1 MIYIIRAGFIG
12 FLTGLFSAIPLGP
25 AGLEAVNRSISKGF
39 WHGFKV
45 SVGATFADYTYLII
59 INLGVFNIL
68 KDNKI
73 YEGTFWIVSGTLLF
87 LFAIRSRNKENSS
100 KLLDNPKLGGFIT
113 GFLITF
119 INPST
124 FFFWIALSSTVMNI
138 WKSNGNLFFYTSFIS
153 MPVGSITWFTI
164 LNILA
169 SRGLK
174 LFKKNIDKTASKFL
188 TYILCIVGIFFVFY
202 GLYILIK

>member
-12 FLTGLFSAIPLGP
+12 FLTGLLSSLPLGP

-39 WHGFKV
+39 WNGFKV
-45 SVGATFADYTYLII
+45 SVGALFADYTYLII

-68 KDNKI
+68 QDNKV
-73 YEGTFWIVSGTLLF
+73 YEGIFWIISGIILF
-87 LFAIRSRNKENSS
+87 LFAIRSKSKNDSS
-100 KLLDNPKLGGFIT
+100 KVLDNPKLGGFIT

-138 WKSNGNLFFYTSFIS
+138 WKSNGHLFFYVSFLF
-153 MPVGSITWFTI
+153 MPLGGITWFTI

-174 LFKKNIDKTASKFL
+174 VFKNNVDKVASKFL
-188 TYILCIVGIFFVFY
+188 TYILCIVSIFFVCY
-202 GLYILIK
+202 GLYTLIK

>member
-1 MIYIIRAGFIG
+1 MIYIIRAGFMG

-68 KDNKI
+68 KANKI
-73 YEGTFWIVSGTLLF
+73 YEGIFWIISGIILF
-87 LFAIRSRNKENSS
+87 LFAIRSGNKNNSS

-153 MPVGSITWFTI
+153 MPFGSITWFTI

-174 LFKKNIDKTASKFL
+174 LFKKNIDKTASKLL
-188 TYILCIVGIFFVFY
+188 TYILCIVSIFFVFY